1 MRLDKLIEENLQTSR
16 KQMKRLF
23 LMGKVQVD
31 GEIIYQENKNVDSM
45 LHTIKV
51 DGQQLLTNEVYYLL
65 NKPQGVVT
73 ANQDELSTVFDVLL
87 PVDRRADL
95 SAVGRLDRDTEGLLL
110 LTSNGQLGYDLLQP
124 KKKVTKV
131 YEAIINATV
140 TEEDVG
146 AFARGITFHGG
157 ETCQPAKLEILSA
170 NALESQVRLTLC
182 EGKFHQVKKMF
193 LATGKKVTYLKR
205 VSMGPLTIGELAVG
219 EYRRLTKEELIQ
231 LKSYF
236 R

>member
-131 YEAIINATV
+131 YEATINATV

-170 NALESQVRLTLC
+170 NALESQVCLTLC

-219 EYRRLTKEELIQ
+219 EYRTLTKEELIQ